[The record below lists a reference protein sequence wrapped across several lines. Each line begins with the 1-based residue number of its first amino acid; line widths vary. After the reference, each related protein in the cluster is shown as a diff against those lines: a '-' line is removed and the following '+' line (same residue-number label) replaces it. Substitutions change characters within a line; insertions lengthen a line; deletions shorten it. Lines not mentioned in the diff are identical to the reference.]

1 MILLLCMQPWFS
13 IDKCD
18 SKPIKKGW
26 KCHILRNFS
35 VGLNFL
41 DYEFKKLTFRPFL
54 LVLNHICQSRIKVA
68 CKVAKSFLTL
78 FPVTLVKVEV
88 QESSLHQMNRK
99 KVYFLPCFM
108 QNVQKLNMV
117 GCRALNDRSNHYGP
131 PCKITKSS
139 DRMRWKD
146 WWSPP
151 KLFTWILLSG
161 RTIIHICFIIKNCFC
176 YDRELHLCVNDSY
189 KITECYKS

>member
-88 QESSLHQMNRK
+88 QESNLHQMNHK
-99 KVYFLPCFM
+99 KVYFLTHFM
-108 QNVQKLNMV
+108 QNVQKLHMGGGMIFILWMV
-117 GCRALNDRSNHYGP
+117 
-131 PCKITKSS
+131 
-139 DRMRWKD
+139 
-146 WWSPP
+146 SPHE
-151 KLFTWILLSG
+151 LWDWILRGTIMSCLLDTMSVNNISWCVGYGAWDLVWTQHCEFDPHRG
-161 RTIIHICFIIKNCFC
+161 RFQIF
-176 YDRELHLCVNDSY
+176 L
-189 KITECYKS
+189 

>member
-26 KCHILRNFS
+26 KCHTLRNFS

-41 DYEFKKLTFRPFL
+41 DYEFKNWLSGHYYWYWITF
-54 LVLNHICQSRIKVA
+54 VTASRIKVA

-88 QESSLHQMNRK
+88 QESSLHQMNHK

-117 GCRALNDRSNHYGP
+117 GCRALNDRSNHYGL
-131 PCKITKSS
+131 PCS
-139 DRMRWKD
+139 
-146 WWSPP
+146 
-151 KLFTWILLSG
+151 
-161 RTIIHICFIIKNCFC
+161 
-176 YDRELHLCVNDSY
+176 
-189 KITECYKS
+189 

>member
-18 SKPIKKGW
+18 SKPIKRGQ
-26 KCHILRNFS
+26 KCYILGNSS

-54 LVLNHICQSRIKVA
+54 LVLNHLRIKVA

-88 QESSLHQMNRK
+88 QESNLHQMNHK
-99 KVYFLPCFM
+99 KVYFLTCFM
-108 QNVQKLNMV
+108 QNIQKLNMV
-117 GCRALNDRSNHYGP
+117 GSIALNDRANHYGP
-131 PCKITKSS
+131 PCIFPCISC
-139 DRMRWKD
+139 
-146 WWSPP
+146 P
-151 KLFTWILLSG
+151 FLS
-161 RTIIHICFIIKNCFC
+161 
-176 YDRELHLCVNDSY
+176 
-189 KITECYKS
+189 

>member
-1 MILLLCMQPWFS
+1 M
-13 IDKCD
+13 
-18 SKPIKKGW
+18 
-26 KCHILRNFS
+26 
-35 VGLNFL
+35 

-131 PCKITKSS
+131 PCIS
-139 DRMRWKD
+139 DVLKRLSCMKTQSRE
-146 WWSPP
+146 SYP
-151 KLFTWILLSG
+151 KKAVKWYIILLDNNNLNFRG
-161 RTIIHICFIIKNCFC
+161 RH
-176 YDRELHLCVNDSY
+176 HG
-189 KITECYKS
+189 

>member
-88 QESSLHQMNRK
+88 QESSLHQMNHK
-99 KVYFLPCFM
+99 KVYFLTCFIK
-108 QNVQKLNMV
+108 NVQKLHMI
-117 GCRALNDRSNHYGP
+117 GCRALNERANHYGP
-131 PCKITKSS
+131 PCSIL
-139 DRMRWKD
+139 DFRCQILIWK
-146 WWSPP
+146 WEE
-151 KLFTWILLSG
+151 F
-161 RTIIHICFIIKNCFC
+161 F
-176 YDRELHLCVNDSY
+176 
-189 KITECYKS
+189 

>member
-41 DYEFKKLTFRPFL
+41 DYKFKKLTFRPFL

-99 KVYFLPCFM
+99 KVYFLTCLM

-131 PCKITKSS
+131 PCRPFLYFSLWAVVFLMFLKVELNTVPYLKGLLLVKTYLVDKSVAA
-139 DRMRWKD
+139 
-146 WWSPP
+146 
-151 KLFTWILLSG
+151 LL
-161 RTIIHICFIIKNCFC
+161 
-176 YDRELHLCVNDSY
+176 
-189 KITECYKS
+189 

>member
-78 FPVTLVKVEV
+78 FPVTLVKVEL
-88 QESSLHQMNRK
+88 QESSLHQMNHE
-99 KVYFLPCFM
+99 KVYFLTCFM
-108 QNVQKLNMV
+108 QNVQKINRV
-117 GCRALNDRSNHYGP
+117 GCRALNDRSNHCGP
-131 PCKITKSS
+131 PCTPLLVFFSIFW
-139 DRMRWKD
+139 WKFRNMKT
-146 WWSPP
+146 WA
-151 KLFTWILLSG
+151 KLRRVRVFLNFLSKEWVSQ
-161 RTIIHICFIIKNCFC
+161 T
-176 YDRELHLCVNDSY
+176 
-189 KITECYKS
+189 T